1 MVSHLAKY
9 RMRTHGDVDMPV
21 TVRIPSFG
29 GIGAVE
35 HHSES
40 TETYWAH
47 TAGLKVVVPSTPS
60 DAYWLLR
67 HSIASRD
74 PVIYLEPKRRYWSR
88 EDVDTSEPGL
98 PIGRAAI
105 RRIGDDVTV
114 LTYGGLVQTALAA
127 ADLAADQYGWNLE
140 VVDLRSLN
148 PLDFDTVAAS
158 VRKTGRAVVMHEGA
172 RTLGFGA
179 ELAARIQEELF
190 YDLESPVLRA
200 TGFDTPYP
208 PARLEK
214 LWLPGVDRLL
224 DCVEKAMALMT
235 GEGVR
240 DFLVPDL
247 GEGLE
252 DATITGWSVAVGDEV
267 ELNQTLCTVET
278 NKAEVEIPSPY
289 AGRIVELGGAEGD
302 TLAVGAVLVRIAT
315 DSPAP
320 VSRNGGGPARKPV
333 LVGYGAD
340 DEMDTSRRAPVEDGT
355 RPRAKPPV
363 RKLAAELRVDLA
375 ALAPGSGPDGI
386 VTREDVLAAA
396 GKAGEGSDTVG
407 VHGVQATMAQRMTLS
422 RSQIPD
428 AHASVQVD
436 CSALLRVRDRLREA
450 VGDDGPQITP
460 FVLTLRLLTI
470 ALTHH
475 PMFNSTWVDTA
486 GGPHIHIHSA
496 VHLGFGVAAPRGL
509 LVPVVKDA
517 QDKTTRELAAT
528 VSRLI
533 DEARAGTVKP
543 AELQGS
549 TFTVSNFGALG
560 LDEGVPVINYPEAA
574 ILGMGSL
581 KPRPVV
587 VDGCRGRSADDDAD
601 VRLRPPHRRRCAGGR
616 VPR

>member
-1 MVSHLAKY
+1 M
-9 RMRTHGDVDMPV
+9 
-21 TVRIPSFG
+21 
-29 GIGAVE
+29 
-35 HHSES
+35 
-40 TETYWAH
+40 
-47 TAGLKVVVPSTPS
+47 
-60 DAYWLLR
+60 
-67 HSIASRD
+67 
-74 PVIYLEPKRRYWSR
+74 
-88 EDVDTSEPGL
+88 
-98 PIGRAAI
+98 
-105 RRIGDDVTV
+105 
-114 LTYGGLVQTALAA
+114 
-127 ADLAADQYGWNLE
+127 
-140 VVDLRSLN
+140 
-148 PLDFDTVAAS
+148 
-158 VRKTGRAVVMHEGA
+158 
-172 RTLGFGA
+172 
-179 ELAARIQEELF
+179 
-190 YDLESPVLRA
+190 SP
-200 TGFDTPYP
+200 
-208 PARLEK
+208 
-214 LWLPGVDRLL
+214 
-224 DCVEKAMALMT
+224 
-235 GEGVR
+235 GVR

-278 NKAEVEIPSPY
+278 NKAEVEIPSPF

-315 DSPAP
+315 DSPAA
-320 VSRNGGGPARKPV
+320 VSQKDGGPARKPV
-333 LVGYGAD
+333 LVGYGTD
-340 DEMDTSRRAPVEDGT
+340 DEMDSSRRAPVEDGS

-363 RKLAAELRVDLA
+363 RKLAAELHIDLA
-375 ALAPGSGPDGI
+375 ALMPGSGPDGI

-396 GKAGEGSDTVG
+396 GKSGGDISDTVG

-428 AHASVQVD
+428 AHASVQID
-436 CSALLRVRDRLREA
+436 CSELLRVRDRLREA
-450 VGDDGPQITP
+450 AGDDGPRITP

-486 GGPHIHIHSA
+486 GGPHIHVHSA

-517 QDKTTRELAAT
+517 QDMTTRELAAT
-528 VSRLI
+528 VARLI
-533 DEARAGTVKP
+533 EESRAGTVKP

-587 VDGCRGRSADDDAD
+587 VDDAVV
-601 VRLRPPHRRRCAGGR
+601 VRTTMTLTCAFDHRIVDGAQVAAFLGEVRQLMESPELALLDR
-616 VPR
+616 